1 MGYRK
6 LNAMSVFG
14 TLLIAGTVAACARYQ
29 EPSFGNYEV
38 VRHVFTHPI
47 SGNHTQWLQL
57 RAEIDPGTTT
67 IGQVRVYYNLHPTR
81 DPATFPSRVATW
93 NPATRRAHACIDFT
107 MLGLLPDAARPERVR
122 FFWRAEY
129 SVGGASDVL
138 HGRVQ
143 NVPDK
148 QSNGDDNFGTSL
160 ERCT

>member
-81 DPATFPSRVATW
+81 DPATFPSRVARSSSSCSA
-93 NPATRRAHACIDFT
+93 N
-107 MLGLLPDAARPERVR
+107 LAARLRSPRTPMR
-122 FFWRAEY
+122 PSW
-129 SVGGASDVL
+129 
-138 HGRVQ
+138 
-143 NVPDK
+143 
-148 QSNGDDNFGTSL
+148 
-160 ERCT
+160 